1 MMNKINGVVHGG
13 KVFVNLTPYE
23 VDVMDDG
30 EAVRVP
36 PSGLPGSGIPDP
48 QDGIV
53 YIASTTAV
61 AEAARID
68 VVTPASCV
76 D

>member
-1 MMNKINGVVHGG
+1 MMNMINGKVHGG
-13 KVFVNLTPYE
+13 KVFFNLNPYE
-23 VDVMDDG
+23 VEIMDDG
-30 EAVRVP
+30 EVVRVP

-48 QDGIV
+48 QDGII
-53 YIASTTAV
+53 YIASAVAV

-68 VVTPASCV
+68 VVPPASCV